1 MSEKT
6 PGGLSPTEFKLLA
19 LESGQWLWGMV
30 QGAFNQKA
38 TLSQIVVDAV
48 IGMIPLVGDV
58 TAVRDITAVTVRLVD
73 EEEAR
78 DNVWEWVLLVVLVI
92 ALIPVVG
99 GVVKGVGRLIIK
111 AAGESGRIANA
122 AAKTAHMAEAAKE
135 IVAFL
140 NRLGHGHAEKWLLKL
155 KFADYQAQVLLHF
168 KSLMDTMAGAFT
180 GIENKLGPVLSGGLR
195 QRVAGMK
202 NGVIKLKTLGEKMI
216 PKAVKELDAKL
227 LEIQTFIRS
236 GGETTSRTTAH
247 TAAAGGKA
255 AIHMTDEARLFEE
268 FGAKKSAR
276 GGLEQNVATKGEN
289 EKFANVYK
297 PEVGFP
303 DLTKA
308 GTDEKTKALTR
319 IEAYAGKIIN
329 RELKEGEQMYRL
341 FGEGGTTHGFA
352 VGESYAGGPFWG
364 LGKPPQN
371 AEEWRQF
378 SAVKDEWNRDGF
390 IVVGTVPKNANM
402 KACVGLISEQ
412 AGKDIPGQYLRGGG
426 MQAFMKFER
435 DTKNLVEGAQKTLS
449 ETGQMVMK
457 DGKPRTWIDPNN
469 GMHFDIQPTGWKDAN
484 GIHGY
489 GSGGTPGSVSVV
501 SLAST
506 EVASKTSTPD
516 PRITART
523 AATQTARGAARAQT
537 TDKPSKKQ

>member
-1 MSEKT
+1 MSEQT
-6 PGGLSPTEFKLLA
+6 PGGLSQTDFKLIA

-58 TAVRDITAVTVRLVD
+58 TAVRDITAVTVRMVD

-78 DNVWEWVLLVVLVI
+78 ENVWEWVLLVVLVI
-92 ALIPVVG
+92 ALIPVIG

-111 AAGESGRIANA
+111 AAGESGHMANA
-122 AAKTAHMAEAAKE
+122 AAKSAQLAQSAKE

-140 NRLGHGHAEKWLLKL
+140 NRIGHGHAEKWLLKL
-155 KFADYQAQVLLHF
+155 KFSEYQAQVLQHF

-180 GIENKLGPVLSGGLR
+180 AIENKLGPALSGVLR

-202 NGVIKLKTLGEKMI
+202 SGVIKLKTKGEEMI

-236 GGETTSRTTAH
+236 GGETTSRATNH
-247 TAAAGGKA
+247 TAAAGDKA

-268 FGAKKSAR
+268 FGAKVSPK
-276 GGLEQNVATKGEN
+276 GGLVQNVAKKGESD
-289 EKFANVYK
+289 KFANVYK
-297 PEVGFP
+297 PEAGYP

-308 GTDEKTKALTR
+308 GTDKNGHLTR
-319 IEAYAGKIIN
+319 IEAYAGKVIN
-329 RELKEGEQMYRL
+329 RELKEGEQVYRL

-364 LGKPPQN
+364 LGKPPKN
-371 AEEWRQF
+371 AEGWRQL

-390 IVVGTVPKNANM
+390 IVVGTVPKNSNM

-412 AGKDIPGQYLRGGG
+412 AGIDIPGQYLRGGG
-426 MQAFMKFER
+426 MQAFIQFER
-435 DTKNLVEGAQKTLS
+435 NTTSLVEGAQKTLS

-469 GMHFDIQPTGWKDAN
+469 GMRFDIQPTGWKDAN

-489 GSGGTPGSVSVV
+489 VTGGTPGSVSVAP
-501 SLAST
+501 LAST
-506 EVASKTSTPD
+506 EVASKSNTPA
-516 PRITART
+516 PRNTART

-537 TDKPSKKQ
+537 TDQPSKKQ

>member
-1 MSEKT
+1 MSEQA
-6 PGGLSPTEFKLLA
+6 PGGLNQTDFKTVA

-58 TAVRDITAVTVRLVD
+58 TAVRDITAVTVRMVD

-78 DNVWEWVLLVVLVI
+78 NNVWEWVLLVVLVL

-99 GVVKGVGRLIIK
+99 GVIKGVGRLLIK
-111 AAGESGRIANA
+111 AARESGHMANA

-135 IVAFL
+135 IIAFL

-155 KFADYQAQVLLHF
+155 KFAQYQAQVLQHF

-180 GIENKLGPVLSGGLR
+180 AIENKLARVLSGALR
-195 QRVAGMK
+195 QRVAGLK
-202 NGVIKLKTLGEKMI
+202 NGVLKLKTKGEEMI
-216 PKAVKELDAKL
+216 PQAIKELDAKL

-236 GGETTSRTTAH
+236 GGETTSRATTH
-247 TAAAGGKA
+247 TAAAGDKA

-268 FGAKKSAR
+268 FGAKRSAD
-276 GGLEQNVATKGEN
+276 GGLVQNVANGNRKSTYAG
-289 EKFANVYK
+289 VYK
-297 PEVGFP
+297 HEPDYP

-308 GTDEKTKALTR
+308 GTDEHGHLTR

-329 RELKEGEQMYRL
+329 RELQEGEQVYRL
-341 FGEGGTTHGFA
+341 FGPGGTTHGFA
-352 VGESYAGGPFWG
+352 VSESYAGGPFWG
-364 LGKPPQN
+364 LGKPPKN
-371 AEEWRQF
+371 AEEWRQL

-412 AGKDIPGQYLRGGG
+412 TGKDIPGQYLRGSG
-426 MQAFMKFER
+426 MQAFMKFEC

-469 GMHFDIQPTGWKDAN
+469 GMRFDIQPTGWKDAN

-489 GSGGTPGSVSVV
+489 GTGGTPGSVSVV
-501 SLAST
+501 PLAST
-506 EVASKTSTPD
+506 EVASKTN
-516 PRITART
+516 
-523 AATQTARGAARAQT
+523 TQTGRGAARAQT
-537 TDKPSKKQ
+537 TDQPSKKQ